1 VLPRGES
8 SRIEVGNLGN
18 LETVRH
24 YELKR
29 SGPRLP
35 RELVTSLELCGPV
48 VQPIRTQD
56 GFTQFTTCL
65 YEEQIDDDCGGW
77 RRTGRGG

>member
-1 VLPRGES
+1 MARVVLPRGES

-35 RELVTSLELCGPV
+35 RELVTSSEFCGPV
-48 VQPIRTQD
+48 VQPIRSQD
-56 GFTQFTTCL
+56 DFMRPAKVL
-65 YEEQIDDDCGGW
+65 SV
-77 RRTGRGG
+77 